1 MANDHEEELA
11 APASLAYVRDG
22 SVVGL
27 GTGSTAAPMVRL
39 LAERVRA
46 GMKIRGIPT
55 SVQTEKLAISL
66 GIPMTTL
73 EAVQD
78 VDVTIDGADDACVD
92 PGGCAA

>member
-1 MANDHEEELA
+1 MANDHEKELA

-27 GTGSTAAPMVRL
+27 GTGSTAAPMV
-39 LAERVRA
+39 RVRA